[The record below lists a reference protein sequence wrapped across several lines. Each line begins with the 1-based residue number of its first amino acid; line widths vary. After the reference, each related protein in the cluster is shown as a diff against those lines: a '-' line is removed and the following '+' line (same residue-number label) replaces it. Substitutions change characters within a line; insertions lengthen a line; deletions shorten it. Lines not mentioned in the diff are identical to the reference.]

1 MTAYLAKYALATVP
15 RYTSYPPANRFHGRV
30 GEAEYRSWLEAIGPR
45 DTLSLYI
52 HIPFCHTLCWYCGCH
67 TTVANSNDRGL
78 DYVEALK
85 TEIAGVGKYVSSSAR
100 VLQVHFG
107 GGTPN
112 LLTPDTLLSIIDACA
127 GQFNFDADTEIAVE
141 ADPRS
146 LSQDHIAVL
155 ARYAR
160 SRVSLGVQ
168 DVSADVQ
175 KLINR
180 IQPFDTVRRAVD
192 QLRTAGIGGIN
203 MDLIYGLPGQ
213 SVAHVAKSASQCA
226 ALEPDR
232 FAVFGY
238 AHVPWFKAHQRAID
252 EAQLPDGP
260 ARMEQADTAR
270 ATLVDAGYAAIGFD
284 HFAKPGDALF
294 VANQQGRLRRNFQGY
309 TVDPASALI
318 GFGASSIGS
327 FEAGYIQ
334 NEPHLGQYKAAV
346 ARGGLPVTRGAVI
359 TAAERRT
366 REIIE
371 RLMCDFK
378 VDLADLADDGQGP
391 AEAFAAALAA
401 LEPLGEDGL
410 VEVDGHIVR
419 ATASGRAYIR
429 NIAACFD
436 DGYGQSEQKYSRAI

>member
-1 MTAYLAKYALATVP
+1 MTYLAKYALAAVP
-15 RYTSYPPANRFHGRV
+15 RYTSFPPANRFHGGV
-30 GEAEYRSWLEAIGPR
+30 GEAEYRNWLEAIGR
-45 DTLSLYI
+45 GDTLSLYV
-52 HIPFCHTLCWYCGCH
+52 HIPFCSTLCWYCGCH
-67 TTVANSNDRGL
+67 TTVANSKERVS

-85 TEIAGVGKYVSSSAR
+85 LEIARVGAGVSSSAR

-112 LLTPDTLLSIIDACA
+112 LLAPDTLASIIDAL
-127 GQFNFDADTEIAVE
+127 GERFSLGDDTEIAVE
-141 ADPRS
+141 VDPRF
-146 LSQDHIAVL
+146 LSKEHIAVL
-155 ARYAR
+155 AGYAR

-180 IQPFDTVRRAVD
+180 IQPFDTVRAAVE
-192 QLRTAGIGGIN
+192 QLRGAGVQGIN

-213 SVAHVAKSASQCA
+213 SVGHVQKSASQCA

-238 AHVPWFKAHQRAID
+238 AHVPWFMKNQRAID
-252 EAQLPDGP
+252 EARLADGP
-260 ARMEQADTAR
+260 ERMEQAEAAR
-270 ATLVDAGYAAIGFD
+270 ETLVGSGYAPIGFD
-284 HFAKPGDALF
+284 HFARPGDALYI
-294 VANQQGRLRRNFQGY
+294 ANRDGRLRRNFQGY

-334 NEPHLGQYKAAV
+334 NQPHLGKYKAAV
-346 ARGGLPVTRGAVI
+346 ARGELPVTRGIIV
-359 TAAERRT
+359 TQAERRT
-366 REIIE
+366 RGIIE

-378 VDLADLADDGQGP
+378 VDLAEMAGD
-391 AEAFAAALAA
+391 AEGRGEIFASALSA
-401 LEPLGEDGL
+401 LEPLAEDGL
-410 VEVDGHIVR
+410 VEVDRLIVR
-419 ATASGRAYIR
+419 ATARGRPYIR

-436 DGYGQSEQKYSRAI
+436 DGYGGSGQRYSRAV